1 MSALPPPRFSPDSIL
16 QAAKNNDVS
25 ALRKLID
32 MGVRV
37 NYCNQIGQTA
47 LHVAALWGSVEAARE
62 LLHQGADVNGENS
75 RGTTPLHFAAGA
87 KSRVPEIC
95 RVLLDAG
102 ADTGLSDLQGRLPY
116 ENAESAEIRMLL
128 DGPDPRI
135 FSCAAA
141 GDVAGLRKLFQEDP
155 DHDTDVFDAQGRAP
169 LHLAAAGGHLGAVN
183 FLLQKGSFVDMQ
195 DWDGNSA
202 LHHAVREGHSALVT
216 LLLRQKASLGARNFT
231 KSEYASGSWSS
242 AGRPL
247 QPLHQTPLHLAAEA
261 GDDDEMCEVLI
272 AHGADVNA
280 GSKDCA
286 SPLHQAANRGM
297 LQLLRL
303 LIARGADVNAADEQ
317 GWTPLML
324 SVRTGKLAAVE
335 ALLEAGADPLAC
347 SLTGATALHL
357 AAVNGKTEV
366 CKCLVRRAPAALQVL
381 DGEGKTP
388 AQVALG
394 DEDLFKILSMDA
406 SRAGIADLS
415 DLFATPIDDPGKVSS
430 VKILQPGFKHYGGMR
445 SFKGRV
451 TTLVCEDCNPLVRKT
466 LNEPGAGRVLVI
478 QGHGSRRCALVGDRL
493 TEHAYM
499 QGWQGMVI
507 NGCVRDVKDIRNF
520 LIGIMAVDAH
530 PLKPGKKVIGER
542 DVPVRIGG
550 VTIRPG
556 DWLYA
561 DEDGILVS
569 SEELII
575 PADAPRTSIP
585 LTIPEDNE
593 VAAEGDAADGKWQ
606 MGGDADTDD
615 CDVSPASVIGALR
628 APRVLSP
635 VMSMAD
641 SAAAA
646 IADVDRLQMSP
657 FSSPIQPMCNKS
669 DVRVR
674 TVSFEDEQA
683 QANGHAG
690 LAAM

>member
-1 MSALPPPRFSPDSIL
+1 
-16 QAAKNNDVS
+16 
-25 ALRKLID
+25 
-32 MGVRV
+32 
-37 NYCNQIGQTA
+37 
-47 LHVAALWGSVEAARE
+47 
-62 LLHQGADVNGENS
+62 
-75 RGTTPLHFAAGA
+75 
-87 KSRVPEIC
+87 
-95 RVLLDAG
+95 
-102 ADTGLSDLQGRLPY
+102 
-116 ENAESAEIRMLL
+116 
-128 DGPDPRI
+128 
-135 FSCAAA
+135 
-141 GDVAGLRKLFQEDP
+141 
-155 DHDTDVFDAQGRAP
+155 
-169 LHLAAAGGHLGAVN
+169 
-183 FLLQKGSFVDMQ
+183 
-195 DWDGNSA
+195 
-202 LHHAVREGHSALVT
+202 
-216 LLLRQKASLGARNFT
+216 
-231 KSEYASGSWSS
+231 
-242 AGRPL
+242 
-247 QPLHQTPLHLAAEA
+247 
-261 GDDDEMCEVLI
+261 
-272 AHGADVNA
+272 
-280 GSKDCA
+280 
-286 SPLHQAANRGM
+286 
-297 LQLLRL
+297 
-303 LIARGADVNAADEQ
+303 
-317 GWTPLML
+317 
-324 SVRTGKLAAVE
+324 
-335 ALLEAGADPLAC
+335 
-347 SLTGATALHL
+347 
-357 AAVNGKTEV
+357 
-366 CKCLVRRAPAALQVL
+366 
-381 DGEGKTP
+381 
-388 AQVALG
+388 
-394 DEDLFKILSMDA
+394 
-406 SRAGIADLS
+406 
-415 DLFATPIDDPGKVSS
+415 
-430 VKILQPGFKHYGGMR
+430 MR

-507 NGCVRDVKDIRNF
+507 NGCVRDVKDIRKCASFSMACRIHVFMSHFAVVCCCWLLLLIAACHIMFGAACLCSTCPLHFPGTSSRHVKPSCPHIVPPPFLARTCSF

-561 DEDGILVS
+561 DEDGVLVS

-606 MGGDADTDD
+606 MGGDADADD

-657 FSSPIQPMCNKS
+657 FSSPIQPMSNKS